1 MCRNPQGNKPE
12 IANWKDTRYQLVA
25 TKAYPFIAILVDSE
39 YLKRNRKEALQHQI
53 GIKCRPFVE
62 RREKSSRLENNASAE
77 AIDATPTS
85 CL

>member
-1 MCRNPQGNKPE
+1 MEGYALST
-12 IANWKDTRYQLVA
+12 IVVATTTVVA